1 MPVTEQERRRELKKR
16 FIMGGVAAG
25 VLLSAGY
32 LGLNLAGIDLMG
44 APSPSD
50 PAGRMVVNVLLILA
64 ACILQASIL
73 GRVAGFLTRR
83 EEQKGT
89 R

>member
-1 MPVTEQERRRELKKR
+1 MPVTEQERRREVKKR

-44 APSPSD
+44 APAPSD
-50 PAGRMVVNVLLILA
+50 PFGKLFANVILILA

-73 GRVAGFLTRR
+73 GRVAGFLSRR
-83 EEQKGT
+83 TDKG
-89 R
+89 